1 MAVSNMIGVSGCV
14 TGKVNAAALVPALQ
28 GLVARGRAF
37 VPRRRGGA
45 GRRYSGDAAM
55 DHPALSEPLP
65 AELVGAG
72 HSWLTQYRRWPV
84 FSPQWA
90 RRRALSVGL
99 LTMALLVLLLTGALV
114 VDPPDR
120 PWGAIVQ
127 VLLTVALPLFLTP
140 WLASHV
146 RRRGLP
152 AQREWWWL
160 LACVLGTVAALAVFN
175 HWGAEPLKQQ
185 VSEWTGQVDEDGRRK
200 RVGLAIG
207 VMIRGGGADAAPA
220 QPALAAP
227 PPGHASLETQ
237 IVFSL
242 VAFALAGGFALP
254 RWRRE
259 REGLAALAR
268 ERDLAGE
275 RTRRRE
281 AEMQLAVLAAQVEP
295 HFLFNT
301 LAGVRGAIRSDPAR
315 AAELVDRLVDYLRS
329 AIPRLRSDGGA
340 QALLGEQLEIVRAY
354 LALMVARMP
363 RLSFSIEAA
372 PALLALPC
380 PPLMLISLAENA
392 VKHGAEPKV
401 GPVQITVSAEQR
413 ADGRLAVTVADT
425 GAGFGAA
432 SGGGGGLGL
441 LNIRQRLQQ
450 MFGERGT
457 LELRENPG
465 GGVAATLSWPV
476 E

>member
-1 MAVSNMIGVSGCV
+1 
-14 TGKVNAAALVPALQ
+14 
-28 GLVARGRAF
+28 
-37 VPRRRGGA
+37 
-45 GRRYSGDAAM
+45 M

-425 GAGFGAA
+425 GAGFGAT